1 MHVGAILV
9 KHVTNEEAPI
19 WRPTTSVTTL
29 GQAIG
34 MKIAWHLDKLIL
46 DEDYY
51 SANNKTADSTV
62 SKYVK
67 MLWNHVDN

>member
-1 MHVGAILV
+1 MHAGAILV
-9 KHVTNEEAPI
+9 KSVTNEEAPI

-34 MKIAWHLDKLIL
+34 MKIAWHLYKLIL
-46 DEDYY
+46 DEDY

-67 MLWNHVDN
+67 MLRNHVDN

>member
-1 MHVGAILV
+1 MHAGAILV
-9 KHVTNEEAPI
+9 KSVTNEEAPI

-34 MKIAWHLDKLIL
+34 MKIAWQLEKLIL
-46 DEDYY
+46 DEDY
-51 SANNKTADSTV
+51 SENMV

-67 MLWNHVDN
+67 KLVQNHVDN